1 MRPSRIRTST
11 GQSWKLDPKVV
22 SRTALRSNSSGFPDS
37 CAAEIGVGGNKFEEV
52 TMCEERKGCLGCVE
66 ARGVL

>member
-1 MRPSRIRTST
+1 MCPSHVRTST

-37 CAAEIGVGGNKFEEV
+37 CAAEIGVGEINLK
-52 TMCEERKGCLGCVE
+52 K
-66 ARGVL
+66 